1 MSKKHERKGIVVE
14 LFNEQAGYCCY
25 CAKPM
30 TLRLSRPRTATVEH
44 IKPRAHGGSN
54 RPFNIAAACY
64 PCNQKKKDTSL
75 IMFLWANP
83 RLAA

>member
-1 MSKKHERKGIVVE
+1 MTKHERRGIVVD
-14 LFNEQAGYCCY
+14 LFNEQAGMCCY
-25 CAKPM
+25 CGNRM
-30 TLRLSRPRTATVEH
+30 TLKLSRPRTATVEH

-54 RPFNIAAACY
+54 RPFNLAAACY

-83 RLAA
+83 KLAA